1 MNRLWRDRG
10 VWMMVTLLTFLLFVT
25 TRKAGIWSAEFLWSA
40 VIMVAVA
47 AVVLMIHVLARGERP
62 SIRLRSGQSVMIV
75 RRVTHAGN
83 HSAPLRQ

>member
-47 AVVLMIHVLARGERP
+47 AVVLMIRYCSERYSESNGP
-62 SIRLRSGQSVMIV
+62 RP
-75 RRVTHAGN
+75 N
-83 HSAPLRQ
+83 HR